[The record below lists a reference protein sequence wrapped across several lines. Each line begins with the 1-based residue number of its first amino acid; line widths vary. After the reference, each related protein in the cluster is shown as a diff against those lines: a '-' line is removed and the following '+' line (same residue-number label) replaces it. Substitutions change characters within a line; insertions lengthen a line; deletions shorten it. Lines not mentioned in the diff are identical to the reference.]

1 MSLDSLVNGPF
12 LGTSRNPFSYE
23 KIEQVDRDIV
33 SSWLTLDEITQQL
46 NLFQDESQDEFLISL
61 ELATRMAIEDYL
73 GLTIF
78 PVTYRV
84 YYGATN
90 TTGTQMALD
99 LPEVSQD
106 FQNNKGLV
114 IKSVAYYNADQPPVL
129 QNLTAS
135 QYYYDPTGN
144 KIVIKDGLPSEVNT
158 VMTAPIV
165 VTYQTFPSIIS
176 QYPVIKQAG
185 LLLLTHLYNNR
196 SNTVAGNIGLK
207 DIPFGVAQL
216 LRPYKPLVL

>member
-1 MSLDSLVNGPF
+1 
-12 LGTSRNPFSYE
+12 
-23 KIEQVDRDIV
+23 
-33 SSWLTLDEITQQL
+33 
-46 NLFQDESQDEFLISL
+46 
-61 ELATRMAIEDYL
+61 
-73 GLTIF
+73 
-78 PVTYRV
+78 
-84 YYGATN
+84 
-90 TTGTQMALD
+90 MALD

-106 FQNNKGLV
+106 FQNNKGIT
-114 IKSVAYYNADQPPVL
+114 IKSVAYYNGDEPPVL
-129 QNLTAS
+129 QTLTAS
-135 QYYYDPTGN
+135 QYYYDKTGN
-144 KIVIKDGLPSEVNT
+144 KVVVIDGMPSEVNT

-165 VTYQTFPSIIS
+165 VTYQTFPSIIA

>member
-1 MSLDSLVNGPF
+1 MPLDSIINGPF
-12 LGTSRNPFSYE
+12 LGTGRNPYSYE
-23 KIEQVDRDIV
+23 KVEQIDRDIV
-33 SSWLTLDEITQQL
+33 TSWLTLDEITQQL
-46 NLFQDESQDEFLISL
+46 NLFQDESQDEYLINL

-78 PVTYRV
+78 PVLYRA

-90 TTGTQMALD
+90 SYGVEMILD
-99 LPEVSQD
+99 LPEVSQE
-106 FQNNKGLV
+106 FQGSGGV
-114 IKSVAYYNADQPPVL
+114 TIDSVAYFNGDQPPVL
-129 QNLTAS
+129 QVLEKIE
-135 QYYYDPTGN
+135 YYYDFTGN
-144 KIVIKDGLPSEVNT
+144 KVVITSGLPSDVNT
-158 VMTAPIV
+158 YMTAPIV
-165 VTYQTFPSIIS
+165 VTYQTNPSIIS

-207 DIPFGVAQL
+207 EIPFGVAQL

>member
-1 MSLDSLVNGPF
+1 MPLDSIVNGPF
-12 LGTSRNPFSYE
+12 LGTSRNPFNYE
-23 KIEQVDRDIV
+23 KVEQIDRDIV

-46 NLFQDESQDEFLISL
+46 NLFQDESQDDFLINL

-78 PVTYRV
+78 PVTYRA

-90 TTGTQMALD
+90 TTGVQMILD

-106 FQNNKGLV
+106 FQNNKGV
-114 IKSVAYYNADQPPVL
+114 NIKTVAYYNGDEPPL
-129 QNLTAS
+129 LILLNSTD
-135 QYYYDPTGN
+135 YYYDKTGN
-144 KIVIKDGLPSEVNT
+144 KIVVESGLPSEVNT

-165 VTYQTFPSIIS
+165 VTYQTYPSIIA
-176 QYPVIKQAG
+176 QYPVIKQAA

-196 SNTVAGNIGLK
+196 SNTTAGIMHE
-207 DIPFGVAQL
+207 IPFGVAQL

>member
-1 MSLDSLVNGPF
+1 MPVDSIINGPF
-12 LGTSRNPFSYE
+12 LGTARNPYSYE
-23 KIEQVDRDIV
+23 KVEQIDRDIV

-46 NLFQDESQDEFLISL
+46 NLFQDESQDEYLINL

-73 GLTIF
+73 GMTIF
-78 PVTYRV
+78 PVTYKV

-90 TTGTQMALD
+90 SYGVEMILD

-106 FQNNKGLV
+106 FRNNKGV
-114 IKSVAYYNADQPPVL
+114 TIKAVTYFNADEPPVL
-129 QNLTAS
+129 QVLS
-135 QYYYDPTGN
+135 PSEYYYDPTGN
-144 KIVIKDGLPSEVNT
+144 KVVVTSGLPSDVNT
-158 VMTAPIV
+158 YMTSPII
-165 VTYQTFPSIIS
+165 VTYQTYPSIIS

-196 SNTVAGNIGLK
+196 SNTTAQIQH

>member
-1 MSLDSLVNGPF
+1 MPLDSIINGPF

-23 KIEQVDRDIV
+23 KIEQIDRDIV

-46 NLFQDESQDEFLISL
+46 NLFQDESQDEFLINL

-90 TTGTQMALD
+90 TYGVEMILD
-99 LPEVSQD
+99 LPEISQD
-106 FQNNKGLV
+106 FQNQKGITIKNVSFYNGDEPPLLV
-114 IKSVAYYNADQPPVL
+114 PLSP
-129 QNLTAS
+129 TA
-135 QYYYDPTGN
+135 YYYDKTGN
-144 KIVIKDGLPSEVNT
+144 KIVINGGLPSDVNT
-158 VMTAPIV
+158 VMTSPIV
-165 VTYQTFPSIIS
+165 VTYQTNPSIIA
-176 QYPVIKQAG
+176 QYPVIKQAA

-196 SNTVAGNIGLK
+196 SNTTANIMHN
-207 DIPFGVAQL
+207 IPFGVAQL